1 MTKMIRTAL
10 LVAVMMLTISAQ
22 AQVKLGVKGGLSV
35 SDVRVSGDIFKA
47 DNRLGYF
54 IGPTL
59 KVSFP
64 GIGLGFDVSAL
75 YEQREARLTET
86 AIKAHSV
93 VKQQQVSFPLNTRYS
108 IGLGRSTNIFFFA
121 GPQFSFNVGDKT
133 KSIINRAA
141 EWRLKTSNFS
151 VNAGAGATVLSQLQ
165 LSIHYNIACG
175 KTGEVTMDSGTF
187 RFDSHNN
194 AWQLALAYFF

>member
-1 MTKMIRTAL
+1 MKKMIRAAL

-59 KVSFP
+59 KVSF
-64 GIGLGFDVSAL
+64 
-75 YEQREARLTET
+75 ET

-108 IGLGRSTNIFFFA
+108 IGLGRSANIFFFA

-151 VNAGAGATVLSQLQ
+151 FNAGAGATVLSQLQ